1 MPYDHDDYYDEVR
14 AALAEEA
21 LTERIEWEEQ
31 QEDPYRAV
39 CEEYCGEGCLTA
51 EQWGPL
57 TNDEIPF

>member
-1 MPYDHDDYYDEVR
+1 MSNDHDDYYDEVLS
-14 AALAEEA
+14 ALAEEA

-39 CEEYCGEGCLTA
+39 CEHDRGEGCLTA

-57 TNDEIPF
+57 TGDEIPF